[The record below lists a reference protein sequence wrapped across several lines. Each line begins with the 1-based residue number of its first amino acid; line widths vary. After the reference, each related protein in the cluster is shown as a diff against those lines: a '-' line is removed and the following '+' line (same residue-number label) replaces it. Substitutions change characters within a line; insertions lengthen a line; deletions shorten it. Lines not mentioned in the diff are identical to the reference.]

1 MAVKLLHT
9 ADWQIGMRAA
19 QLGAAAARAR
29 AARLE
34 TARRIAELAGEESVD
49 VVVLAGDTFENHS
62 VALSDVEAVAGI
74 LASCP
79 CPVLVLP
86 GNHDP
91 VTAGGVWD
99 LPAWSGADNVRVARL
114 PAPAELES
122 CVLFPCPVSS
132 RWGAG
137 DPTGWIPTGQ
147 YRDRIRIGVA
157 HGAVAG
163 LPGEPQ
169 SLTVPADA
177 PELRGLDYLALGDWH
192 SARLYSGADG
202 AVRMAYSGTP
212 EPTSFAEDA
221 SGHVLIVEIEAPGA
235 VPRIRQQRVA
245 RLKWIREKL
254 EVLEP
259 GALARFRERL
269 AACAGDETVA
279 EVLLTG
285 TLYPEEQAE
294 LEALRQLSGKFLSL
308 RISENL
314 GQVLRLEDLPMGPLR
329 DAAQRLERMADGGE
343 QAEEARVALRT
354 LLTLARGA
362 GA

>member
-1 MAVKLLHT
+1 MPVKLLHT
-9 ADWQIGMRAA
+9 ADWQIGMKAA

-34 TARRIAELAGEESVD
+34 TARRIAELAVEESVD
-49 VVVLAGDTFENHS
+49 VVVLAGDTFENHG
-62 VALSDVEAVAGI
+62 VALSDVETAVGI

-91 VTAGGVWD
+91 VTVGGVWD
-99 LPAWSGADNVRVARL
+99 LPAWSGAENVRVARL
-114 PAPAELES
+114 PAPVELES

-132 RWGAG
+132 RWGTG
-137 DPTGWIPTGQ
+137 DPTGWIPVGQ
-147 YRDRIRIGVA
+147 HRERIRIGVA

-163 LPGEPQ
+163 LPGEPRT
-169 SLTVPADA
+169 LTIPADA
-177 PELRGLDYLALGDWH
+177 PELRRLDYLALGDWH
-192 SARLYSGADG
+192 SARLYPGADG

-212 EPTSFAEDA
+212 EPTSFGEDA
-221 SGHVLIVEIEAPGA
+221 SGHVLIVEIDAPGA
-235 VPRIRQQRVA
+235 APRIRQQRVA
-245 RLKWIREKL
+245 RLQWIREEF

-269 AACAGDETVA
+269 AARAGDETVA
-279 EVLLTG
+279 EVRLTG
-285 TLYPEEQAE
+285 TLYPEEQPE
-294 LEALRQLSGKFLSL
+294 LEALRQLAGKFLSL
-308 RISENL
+308 RVSEDL
-314 GQVLRLEDLPMGPLR
+314 GQLLRLEDLPAGPLR
-329 DAAQRLERMADGGE
+329 EAAQRLERMAETGE
-343 QAEEARVALRT
+343 QAEEARLALRT